1 MAELTPM
8 MEQYY
13 SIKKEYPDYILLYRL
28 GDFYET
34 FEDDARTTSREL
46 DLVLTA
52 RSKGDNKIPMAGIPY
67 HAADSY
73 IGRLI
78 KKGYKVAICEQM
90 EDPALAKG
98 LVRREV
104 VRVITPGTVLEDSM
118 LESRS
123 ANYLAAV
130 SRSPSGFGLS
140 AVEVSTGEFVT
151 MELSG
156 DDAQTRLLGE
166 LARLRPSECLL
177 PGELIGDRKFAAHLA
192 GVFETALVRLD
203 DGDFEPERAQ
213 ARISEYFG
221 VPTLEGFGCASKP
234 LAISAAGAV
243 LYYLDRIRKGS
254 DFCIDTLSTLSP
266 GEHMVIDSVSQRNL
280 ELVQNL
286 RDGSTKGT
294 LLEVLDRTITAMGAR
309 LMRKWV
315 LQPLMDTGAISARL
329 GAVGQLLR
337 SAEAD
342 QESGKLLHGIH
353 DMERLTGR
361 ASFGNAS
368 PRDLISLG
376 GSLRVAAQLGKLFER
391 SGSERLRGLSAS
403 LDPVEEASSA
413 IASALVPDPPATT
426 RDGGFIQEGYS
437 LELDGLAAGIRDA
450 REWLAGLEGKE
461 RERTGIRS
469 LKVGFNRVF
478 GYYIEISRPNLG
490 AVPENYVRKQTMA
503 NGERFV
509 TEELQKHE
517 SIVLSAEEKILALE
531 LRLFE
536 GLQRTVAA
544 QGARI
549 LATARAV
556 AELDVLRSLA
566 EAAARNDY
574 CEPTVDAGE
583 SITIR
588 DGRHPVVERM
598 FSPGTFVPN
607 DTSLDC
613 STEQMMMIT
622 GPNMAGKSTYMRQVA
637 LMVIMAQM
645 GSFLPARSARIG
657 LVDRVFTRVGAAD
670 DLVRGQSTFMVE
682 MIETA
687 NILNNATRRSLVI
700 LDEIGRGTSTFDG
713 LSIAWSVAE
722 YLHNEPRAGCKTLF
736 ATHYHQL
743 TELSRSLPRVRN
755 YHMPVKEA
763 GEEIVFLRKVSP
775 GSVDRSYGIQVA
787 RLAGLP
793 RKVTERAR
801 GVLASLEADN
811 PPVKIRPRGKAF
823 SQSTLFQMESIP
835 HPALEQIRKL
845 DLMNMTP
852 VEALNALHELQR
864 KLGGP
869 AGKVPKEA
877 E

>member
-1 MAELTPM
+1 MPELTPM

-13 SIKKEYPDYILLYRL
+13 SIKREYPDYILLYRL

-34 FEDDARTTSREL
+34 FGDDAKTTSREL

-52 RSKGDNKIPMAGIPY
+52 RSKGDDRIPMAGIPY

-78 KKGYKVAICEQM
+78 KKGFKVAICEQM

-123 ANYLAAV
+123 SNYLASV
-130 SRSPSGFGLS
+130 SRSPSGFGVA

-156 DDAQTRLLGE
+156 EEAQTRLLGE

-177 PGELIGDRKFAAHLA
+177 PRELFGDRKFAGHLA
-192 GVFETALVRLD
+192 NISEMTLVRLD
-203 DGDFEPERAQ
+203 DEDFETEKAG
-213 ARISEYFG
+213 ARIGDYFG

-243 LYYLDRIRKGS
+243 LSYLDRVRKGS

-266 GEHMVIDSVSQRNL
+266 GEHLVIDSVSQRNL
-280 ELVQNL
+280 ELVQSL

-294 LLEVLDRTITAMGAR
+294 LLEVLDFTVTAMGAR
-309 LMRKWV
+309 LLRKWI
-315 LQPLMDTGAISARL
+315 LQPLMDTEAIAARL
-329 GAVGQLLR
+329 GAVRQLLR
-337 SAEAD
+337 SDTASQEA
-342 QESGKLLHGIH
+342 QKLLQGIH

-368 PRDLISLG
+368 PRDLIALG
-376 GSLRVAAQLGKLFER
+376 GSLRVAAQLGRLFE
-391 SGSERLRGLSAS
+391 GAGAERLRALSAA

-413 IASALVPDPPATT
+413 IASALVPDPPATI

-437 LELDGLAAGIRDA
+437 QELDGLAAGIREA
-450 REWLAGLEGKE
+450 REWLAGLEAKE

-469 LKVGFNRVF
+469 LKVGFNKVF
-478 GYYIEISRPNLG
+478 GYYIEVTRPNLG
-490 AVPENYVRKQTMA
+490 SVPANYVRKQTMA

-509 TEELQKHE
+509 TEELQRHE
-517 SIVLSAEEKILALE
+517 SLVLSAEEKILALE

-536 GLQRTVAA
+536 ELQRTVAA
-544 QGARI
+544 QGSRI

-556 AELDVLRSLA
+556 AQLDVLRSLA
-566 EAAARNDY
+566 EAAAHNDY
-574 CEPTVDAGE
+574 CEPSVDGGE
-583 SITIR
+583 AIVIR
-588 DGRHPVVERM
+588 DGRHPVVEKM
-598 FSPGTFVPN
+598 FQPGAFVPN

-613 STEQMMMIT
+613 STEQMMIIT

-645 GSFLPARSARIG
+645 GSFVPAKMARIG
-657 LVDRVFTRVGAAD
+657 VVDRVFTRVGAAD

-743 TELSRSLPRVRN
+743 TELAKTLVRVRN
-755 YHMPVKEA
+755 YHMPVKEV
-763 GEEIVFLRKVSP
+763 GEEILFLRKVSP

-801 GVLASLEADN
+801 GVLASLEAEN
-811 PPVKIRPRGKAF
+811 PPVRMHTRGKAF
-823 SQSTLFQMESIP
+823 SQATLFQMESIP

-852 VEALNALHELQR
+852 VQALNALHELQR

-869 AGKVPKEA
+869 LEKVREGTG
-877 E
+877 

>member
-1 MAELTPM
+1 
-8 MEQYY
+8 
-13 SIKKEYPDYILLYRL
+13 
-28 GDFYET
+28 
-34 FEDDARTTSREL
+34 
-46 DLVLTA
+46 
-52 RSKGDNKIPMAGIPY
+52 
-67 HAADSY
+67 
-73 IGRLI
+73 
-78 KKGYKVAICEQM
+78 
-90 EDPALAKG
+90 
-98 LVRREV
+98 
-104 VRVITPGTVLEDSM
+104 
-118 LESRS
+118 
-123 ANYLAAV
+123 
-130 SRSPSGFGLS
+130 
-140 AVEVSTGEFVT
+140 
-151 MELSG
+151 
-156 DDAQTRLLGE
+156 
-166 LARLRPSECLL
+166 
-177 PGELIGDRKFAAHLA
+177 
-192 GVFETALVRLD
+192 
-203 DGDFEPERAQ
+203 
-213 ARISEYFG
+213 

-243 LYYLDRIRKGS
+243 LSYLDRIRKGS
-254 DFCIDTLSTLSP
+254 DFCIDGLSTLSP

-280 ELVQNL
+280 ELVQSL
-286 RDGSTKGT
+286 RDGSARGT
-294 LLEVLDRTITAMGAR
+294 LLEVLDRTVTAMGAR
-309 LMRKWV
+309 LMRKWI
-315 LQPLMDTGAISARL
+315 LQPLMDVEAIGARL
-329 GAVGQLLR
+329 GAVGHILR

-342 QESGKLLHGIH
+342 QETKRLLQGIH

-361 ASFGNAS
+361 VSFGNAS
-368 PRDLISLG
+368 PRDLIALG
-376 GSLRVAAQLGKLFER
+376 GSLRVAAQLGRLFGEA
-391 SGSERLRGLSAS
+391 GSERLRALAAA

-413 IASALVPDPPATT
+413 IASGIVPDPPATT
-426 RDGGFIQEGYS
+426 RDGGFIQEGFS
-437 LELDGLAAGIRDA
+437 PELDGLVAGIRDA
-450 REWLAGLEGKE
+450 REWIAGLEAKE

-469 LKVGFNRVF
+469 LKVGFNQVF
-478 GYYIEISRPNLG
+478 GYYIEVTRPNLG
-490 AVPENYVRKQTMA
+490 SVPDDYVRKQTMA

-509 TEELQKHE
+509 TEGLQRHE

-531 LRLFE
+531 RRLFE
-536 GLQRTVAA
+536 ELQKTVAA
-544 QGARI
+544 QGPRI

-566 EAAARNDY
+566 EVAGRNDY
-574 CEPTVDAGE
+574 CEPAVDGGMA
-583 SITIR
+583 IVIR

-613 STEQMMMIT
+613 ATEQMMIIT

-637 LMVIMAQM
+637 IIVIMAQM
-645 GSFLPARSARIG
+645 GSYVPAMSARIG

-722 YLHNEPRAGCKTLF
+722 FLHNEPRAGCKTLF

-743 TELSRSLPRVRN
+743 TELAKSLPRVRN

-763 GEEIVFLRKVSP
+763 GEEIVFLRKVAP

-793 RKVTERAR
+793 RKVTDRAR

-811 PPVKIRPRGKAF
+811 PPVRMRPRGKAF
-823 SQSTLFQMESIP
+823 SQATLFQVESLP
-835 HPALEQIRKL
+835 HPAIEQIRKL

-852 VEALNALHELQR
+852 VQALNALHEIQK

-869 AGKVPKEA
+869 AARVEEESG
-877 E
+877 